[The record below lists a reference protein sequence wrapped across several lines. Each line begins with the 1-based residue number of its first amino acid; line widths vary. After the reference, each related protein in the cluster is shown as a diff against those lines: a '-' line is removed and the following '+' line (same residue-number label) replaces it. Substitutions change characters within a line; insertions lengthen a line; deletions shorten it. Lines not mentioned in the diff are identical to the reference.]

1 MPARD
6 PETSPALFFGKELQ
20 RARIAAGFKSQDALA
35 VRLGFDRTV
44 ITKAESGKRPPSDD
58 VLTAWCE
65 ACGLDL
71 ELFSRLAM
79 LARNGDGPIP
89 TWFEDWLEAERA
101 ATMLR
106 IWQPLLIPG
115 LLQTADYARE
125 LFLAGQTDT
134 SHETIDALVAARLER
149 QAILD
154 RADPPET
161 VAVIEESVL
170 RSLIG
175 SPLIMHDQLI
185 HMADMAMRPNIS
197 VHVIPAGNG
206 ANAGKGGSFDI
217 ASADGMPD
225 VVRME
230 GVEDVTSERRALV
243 RQAEIAFERV
253 RRDAL
258 PRAASRNL
266 IREVAEELWKTT

>member
-1 MPARD
+1 MTRPSR
-6 PETSPALFFGKELQ
+6 SPSDQPLPSL
-20 RARIAAGFKSQDALA
+20 RIAAGFKSQDALA

-134 SHETIDALVAARLER
+134 SDETIDALVAARLER

-197 VHVIPAGNG
+197 AHVIPAGNG

-258 PRAASRNL
+258 PRGASRNL